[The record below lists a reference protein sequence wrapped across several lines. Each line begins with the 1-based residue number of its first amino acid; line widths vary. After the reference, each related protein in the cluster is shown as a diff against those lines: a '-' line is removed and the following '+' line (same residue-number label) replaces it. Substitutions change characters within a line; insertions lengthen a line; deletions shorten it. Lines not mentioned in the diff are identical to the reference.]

1 MSKGG
6 KFQVRGI
13 NSYMRNFLLS
23 MLAPAFTGS
32 SFRLFASIA
41 AQSRGGSY
49 KYSGRNQLG
58 WQFDSE
64 SCQRVRMVQLAQRGV
79 WGADPGSGVYFC
91 HLKQV
96 RYCGVWPIHCHRLD
110 DLVCERV
117 WWYTCNWLVAEGY
130 TFDVCV
136 SLSDLSV
143 LCGSVAPPR
152 ENKCQVRCHFQTVL
166 LHSEPYCIVMW
177 RMQGLVP
184 LPDFFFF
191 LSFSYFNVGL
201 WIKAVCQSGLIC
213 LWSDGQEPDCLKS
226 WWR

>member
-13 NSYMRNFLLS
+13 DSYMRNFLLS

-79 WGADPGSGVYFC
+79 WGADPGSAC
-91 HLKQV
+91 ISA
-96 RYCGVWPIHCHRLD
+96 VWSKS
-110 DLVCERV
+110 
-117 WWYTCNWLVAEGY
+117 G
-130 TFDVCV
+130 
-136 SLSDLSV
+136 
-143 LCGSVAPPR
+143 
-152 ENKCQVRCHFQTVL
+152 TV
-166 LHSEPYCIVMW
+166 VF
-177 RMQGLVP
+177 G
-184 LPDFFFF
+184 
-191 LSFSYFNVGL
+191 
-201 WIKAVCQSGLIC
+201 QSTAT
-213 LWSDGQEPDCLKS
+213 D
-226 WWR
+226 